1 MAVPV
6 TLRAAAVLISAEAI
20 VEAVVV
26 SHREELTPGL
36 RGMLIGFLSL
46 KWIFSWRVTKLRA
59 GPALGLFLLEGT
71 SALAALGAEHA
82 PLGARLALAGAAVL
96 ACGLLASSLHAF
108 PTPPL
113 PKSR

>member
-1 MAVPV
+1 MAIPAS
-6 TLRAAAVLISAEAI
+6 LRAAAVLVS
-20 VEAVVV
+20 VEAAVEVVV
-26 SHREELTPGL
+26 VARREELTPGL
-36 RGMLIGFLSL
+36 RGMLILFLAL
-46 KWIFSWRVTKLRA
+46 KWVFAWRVTKLRA

-82 PLGARLALAGAAVL
+82 PPGPRLALAGAAVL

-113 PKSR
+113 PRP